1 MNDVI
6 VKENKNEKVE
16 SLIYE
21 VRGVQ
26 VMLDSDLARLYE
38 CSNGTKDVNK
48 AVNRNIERF
57 PEDFYFQLTKEE
69 YLNLKS
75 QVETSSL
82 NEYGKKEYDNLKFQN
97 GTSRLS
103 SHSGIRKL
111 PYVFTE
117 QGVAMLASVLRT
129 SVASSVSID
138 IMRAFV
144 VMKKYV
150 SKTLLEQ
157 VYINNLVLKDSKRI
171 DLLEE
176 TLSKFKEKSNH
187 LLFKGQIY
195 DAYSKIKEI
204 FSGAKKDL
212 IIVDAYADSTILDI
226 IKNLNVSVTIITKQN
241 GLLTNMDIKK
251 YNNQYHNL
259 SIKNNDSFHDCYFI
273 IDNNEVYHCGASV
286 NYAGSR
292 TFSINILE
300 DKEVCDAL
308 KNKIDKIVK
317 GISFNMSSYY

>member
-1 MNDVI
+1 MLNI
-6 VKENKNEKVE
+6 NVKKIAE
-16 SLIYE
+16 LIQTCHL
-21 VRGVQ
+21 VTTR
-26 VMLDSDLARLYE
+26 DLARLYE
-38 CSNGTKDVNK
+38 CANGTKTINL
-48 AVNRNIERF
+48 AVKRNIERF
-57 PEDFYFQLTKEE
+57 PEDFYFQLTK
-69 YLNLKS
+69 N
-75 QVETSSL
+75 
-82 NEYGKKEYDNLKFQN
+82 EYDNLKFQIE
-97 GTSRLS
+97 TSRS
-103 SHSGIRKL
+103 NSHGGIRKL

-144 VMKKYV
+144 IMKRYI

-157 VYINNLVLKDSKRI
+157 TYINNLVLKDSKRI

-187 LLFKGQIY
+187 LFFNGQIF

-204 FSGAKKDL
+204 FSRAKANL
-212 IIVDAYADSTILDI
+212 IIVDAYADITILDI
-226 IKNLNVSVTIITKQN
+226 IKKLNVNVIVITKQN

-259 SIKNNDSFHDCYFI
+259 TIKYSNAFHDRYFI
-273 IDNNEVYHCGASV
+273 IDNNEIYHCGASI
-286 NYAGSR
+286 NHAGAR

-308 KNKIDKIVK
+308 KNKVDKIINK
-317 GISFNMSSYY
+317 K

>member
-6 VKENKNEKVE
+6 VKEREIEKVE
-16 SLIYE
+16 NLIYE

-26 VMLDSDLARLYE
+26 VMLDSDLARLYG
-38 CSNGTKDVNK
+38 CANGTKTINQ
-48 AVNRNIERF
+48 AVNRHLDRF

-75 QVETSSL
+75 QFGTSSL
-82 NEYGKKEYDNLKFQN
+82 NEYG
-97 GTSRLS
+97 GV
-103 SHSGIRKL
+103 RKL

-129 SVASSVSID
+129 SIASSVSID

-157 VYINNLVLKDSKRI
+157 TYINELVLKDSKRI

-187 LLFKGQIY
+187 LFFEGQIY
-195 DAYSKIKEI
+195 DAYSKISEI
-204 FSGAKKDL
+204 FRKAKKDL
-212 IIVDAYADSTILDI
+212 VIVDAYADITILDI
-226 IKNLNVSVTIITKQN
+226 IKKLNVDVIIITKQN
-241 GLLTNMDIKK
+241 GLLTNMDIRK

-259 SIKNNDSFHDCYFI
+259 TIQYSDTFHDRYFM
-273 IDNNEVYHCGASV
+273 IDNNEIYHCGASI
-286 NYAGSR
+286 NHAGAR

-300 DKEVCDAL
+300 DNEVCEAL
-308 KNKIDKIVK
+308 KNKIDKI
-317 GISFNMSSYY
+317 ISKK

>member
-6 VKENKNEKVE
+6 VKEKEVE
-16 SLIYE
+16 IVENLIYE

-38 CSNGTKDVNK
+38 CTNGTKDVNK

-57 PEDFYFQLTKEE
+57 PKDFYFQLTKE
-69 YLNLKS
+69 
-75 QVETSSL
+75 
-82 NEYGKKEYDNLKFQN
+82 EYDNLKFQN
-97 GTSRLS
+97 GTSRFN
-103 SHSGIRKL
+103 SHGGVRKM

-129 SVASSVSID
+129 SVASSISVD

-144 VMKKYV
+144 IMKKYI

-157 VYINNLVLKDSKRI
+157 TYINELVLKDSKRI

-187 LLFKGQIY
+187 LFFDGQIY
-195 DAYSKIKEI
+195 DAYSKINEI
-204 FSGAKKDL
+204 FRNAKKDL
-212 IIVDAYADSTILDI
+212 IIVDAYADITILDM
-226 IKNLNVSVTIITKQN
+226 IKKLSVNVIVITKQN
-241 GLLTNMDIKK
+241 GFLTNMDIKK

-259 SIKNNDSFHDCYFI
+259 TVKYNDAFHDRYFV
-273 IDNNEVYHCGASV
+273 IDNNKIYHCGASI
-286 NYAGSR
+286 NHAGAR

-308 KNKIDKIVK
+308 KNKIDKIIRK
-317 GISFNMSSYY
+317 K

>member
-6 VKENKNEKVE
+6 VKEREIEKVE
-16 SLIYE
+16 NLIYE
-21 VRGVQ
+21 VRGTQ
-26 VMLDSDLARLYE
+26 VMLDSDLAKLYE
-38 CSNGTKDVNK
+38 CVNGTKTINQ
-48 AVNRNIERF
+48 AVNRHLDRF
-57 PEDFYFQLTKEE
+57 PKDFYFQLTKEE

-75 QVETSSL
+75 QIGTSNS
-82 NEYGKKEYDNLKFQN
+82 NEYG
-97 GTSRLS
+97 GV
-103 SHSGIRKL
+103 RKM

-144 VMKKYV
+144 IMKRYI
-150 SKTLLEQ
+150 SKNLLEQ
-157 VYINNLVLKDSKRI
+157 TYINELVLKDSKRI

-187 LLFKGQIY
+187 LFFEGQIY
-195 DAYSKIKEI
+195 DAYSKISEI
-204 FSGAKKDL
+204 FKDAKKNL
-212 IIVDAYADSTILDI
+212 IIIDAYADITILDM
-226 IKNLNVSVTIITKQN
+226 IKKLSVNVIVITKQN

-259 SIKNNDSFHDCYFI
+259 TIKYSDTFHDRYFI
-273 IDNNEVYHCGASV
+273 IDNDEIYHCGASI
-286 NYAGSR
+286 NHAGAR

-300 DKEVCDAL
+300 DKEVCEAL
-308 KNKIDKIVK
+308 KNKVDEID
-317 GISFNMSSYY
+317 N

>member
-1 MNDVI
+1 MNNVI
-6 VKENKNEKVE
+6 VKEREIEKVE
-16 SLIYE
+16 NLIYE

-38 CSNGTKDVNK
+38 CVNGTKTINQ
-48 AVNRNIERF
+48 AVNRHLDRF
-57 PEDFYFQLTKEE
+57 PKDFYFQLTKEE

-75 QVETSSL
+75 QFGTSSS
-82 NEYGKKEYDNLKFQN
+82 NEYG
-97 GTSRLS
+97 GV
-103 SHSGIRKL
+103 RKM

-129 SVASSVSID
+129 NVASSVSID

-144 VMKKYV
+144 IMKRYI

-157 VYINNLVLKDSKRI
+157 TYINELVLKDSKRI

-187 LLFKGQIY
+187 LFFEGQIY
-195 DAYSKIKEI
+195 DAYSKISEI
-204 FSGAKKDL
+204 FRNAKKKL
-212 IIVDAYADSTILDI
+212 TIIDAYADITILDM
-226 IKNLNVSVTIITKQN
+226 IKKLSVNVIVITKQN
-241 GLLTNMDIKK
+241 GLLTDMDIKK

-259 SIKNNDSFHDCYFI
+259 TIKYNDTFHDRYFI
-273 IDNNEVYHCGASV
+273 IDNNEIYHCGASI
-286 NYAGSR
+286 NYAGAR

-308 KNKIDKIVK
+308 KNKVDKI
-317 GISFNMSSYY
+317 IS

>member
-1 MNDVI
+1 M
-6 VKENKNEKVE
+6 
-16 SLIYE
+16 IYE

-26 VMLDSDLARLYE
+26 VMLDSDLVRLYE
-38 CSNGTKDVNK
+38 CANGTKTINQ
-48 AVNRNIERF
+48 AVNRHVDRF
-57 PEDFYFQLTKEE
+57 PEDFYYQLTKEE

-75 QVETSSL
+75 QTGTSSS
-82 NEYGKKEYDNLKFQN
+82 NEYG
-97 GTSRLS
+97 GV
-103 SHSGIRKL
+103 RKL

-150 SKTLLEQ
+150 SKALVEQ
-157 VYINNLVLKDSKRI
+157 TYINNLVLKDSKRI

-176 TLSKFKEKSNH
+176 ALSKFKEKSNH
-187 LLFKGQIY
+187 LFFNGQIF

-204 FSGAKKDL
+204 FLRAKVNL
-212 IIVDAYADSTILDI
+212 IIVDAYADITILDM
-226 IKNLNVSVTIITKQN
+226 IKKLNVNVIVITKQN
-241 GLLTNMDIKK
+241 GLLTNIDIKK
-251 YNNQYHNL
+251 YNNQYNNL
-259 SIKNNDSFHDCYFI
+259 TIKYSDTFHDRYFI
-273 IDNNEVYHCGASV
+273 IDNNEIYHCGASI
-286 NYAGSR
+286 NHAGAR

-308 KNKIDKIVK
+308 KNKVDKIINK
-317 GISFNMSSYY
+317 K

>member
-1 MNDVI
+1 MNDVT
-6 VKENKNEKVE
+6 VKEIETEKVE
-16 SLIYE
+16 NLIYE
-21 VRGVQ
+21 IRGVQ

-38 CSNGTKDVNK
+38 CANGTKTINL
-48 AVNRNIERF
+48 AVKRNIERF
-57 PEDFYFQLTKEE
+57 PEDFYFQLTK
-69 YLNLKS
+69 N
-75 QVETSSL
+75 
-82 NEYGKKEYDNLKFQN
+82 EYDNLKFQFE
-97 GTSRLS
+97 TSRLS
-103 SHSGIRKL
+103 SHGGVRKL

-157 VYINNLVLKDSKRI
+157 TYINNLVLKDSKRI

-187 LLFKGQIY
+187 LFFNGQIF

-204 FSGAKKDL
+204 FSRAKANL
-212 IIVDAYADSTILDI
+212 IIVDGYADITTLDM
-226 IKNLNVSVTIITKQN
+226 IKKLNVDVIVITKQN
-241 GLLTNMDIKK
+241 ELLTNMDIKK

-259 SIKNNDSFHDCYFI
+259 TIKYSNTFHDRYFI
-273 IDNNEVYHCGASV
+273 IDNNEIYHCGASI
-286 NYAGSR
+286 NYAGAR

-308 KNKIDKIVK
+308 KNKVDKIINK
-317 GISFNMSSYY
+317 K

>member
-1 MNDVI
+1 MNDVT
-6 VKENKNEKVE
+6 VKEIETEKVE
-16 SLIYE
+16 NLIYE
-21 VRGVQ
+21 IRGVQ

-38 CSNGTKDVNK
+38 CANGTKTINL
-48 AVNRNIERF
+48 AVKRNIERF
-57 PEDFYFQLTKEE
+57 PEDFYFQLTK
-69 YLNLKS
+69 N
-75 QVETSSL
+75 
-82 NEYGKKEYDNLKFQN
+82 EYDNLKFQIE
-97 GTSRLS
+97 TSRS
-103 SHSGIRKL
+103 DSHGGVRKL

-157 VYINNLVLKDSKRI
+157 TYINELVLKDSKRI

-187 LLFKGQIY
+187 LFFNGQIF

-204 FSGAKKDL
+204 FSRAKANL
-212 IIVDAYADSTILDI
+212 IIVDAYADITILDI
-226 IKNLNVSVTIITKQN
+226 IKKLNVNVIVITKQN

-259 SIKNNDSFHDCYFI
+259 TIKYSNAFHDRYFI
-273 IDNNEVYHCGASV
+273 IDNNEIYHCGASI
-286 NYAGSR
+286 NHAGAR

-308 KNKIDKIVK
+308 KNKVDKV
-317 GISFNMSSYY
+317 ISKK

>member
-1 MNDVI
+1 MNNVI
-6 VKENKNEKVE
+6 VKEREIEKVE
-16 SLIYE
+16 NLIYE

-38 CSNGTKDVNK
+38 CVNGTKTINQ
-48 AVNRNIERF
+48 AVNRHLDRF
-57 PEDFYFQLTKEE
+57 PKDFYFQLTKEE

-75 QVETSSL
+75 QIGTSSS
-82 NEYGKKEYDNLKFQN
+82 NEYG
-97 GTSRLS
+97 GV
-103 SHSGIRKL
+103 RKM

-129 SVASSVSID
+129 NVASSVSID

-144 VMKKYV
+144 IMKRYI

-157 VYINNLVLKDSKRI
+157 TYINELVLKDSKRI

-187 LLFKGQIY
+187 LFFEGQIY
-195 DAYSKIKEI
+195 DAYSKISEI
-204 FSGAKKDL
+204 FRNAKKKL
-212 IIVDAYADSTILDI
+212 TIIDAYADITILDM
-226 IKNLNVSVTIITKQN
+226 IKKLSVNVIVITKQN
-241 GLLTNMDIKK
+241 GLLTDMDIKK

-259 SIKNNDSFHDCYFI
+259 TIKYNDTFHDRYFI
-273 IDNNEVYHCGASV
+273 IDNNEIYHCGASI
-286 NYAGSR
+286 NYAGAR

-300 DKEVCDAL
+300 DKEVDLCQVFRHENL
-308 KNKIDKIVK
+308 
-317 GISFNMSSYY
+317 

>member
-6 VKENKNEKVE
+6 VKEKEVEKVE
-16 SLIYE
+16 NLIYE

-38 CSNGTKDVNK
+38 CTNGTKTINQ
-48 AVNRNIERF
+48 AVNRHLDRF

-69 YLNLKS
+69 YDNLKS
-75 QVETSSL
+75 QVGTSSL
-82 NEYGKKEYDNLKFQN
+82 NECAKEGYDDLKFQN
-97 GTSRLS
+97 ETSRLS
-103 SHSGIRKL
+103 SHGGVRKL

-129 SVASSVSID
+129 GVASSVSID

-144 VMKKYV
+144 IMKKYI

-157 VYINNLVLKDSKRI
+157 TYINNLVLKDSKRI

-187 LLFKGQIY
+187 LFFEGQIY

-204 FSGAKKDL
+204 FRDAKKDL
-212 IIVDAYADSTILDI
+212 IIIDAYADITILDI
-226 IKNLNVSVTIITKQN
+226 IKKLSVNVIVITKQN

-259 SIKNNDSFHDCYFI
+259 TIKYSDSFHDRYFI
-273 IDNNEVYHCGASV
+273 IDNNEVYHCGASI
-286 NYAGSR
+286 NHAGTR

-300 DKEVCDAL
+300 EKEVCDAL
-308 KNKIDKIVK
+308 KNKIDKIIGK
-317 GISFNMSSYY
+317 K

>member
-6 VKENKNEKVE
+6 IKEREPEKVE
-16 SLIYE
+16 NLIYE

-38 CSNGTKDVNK
+38 CANGTKTINL
-48 AVNRNIERF
+48 AVKRNAERF
-57 PEDFYFQLTKEE
+57 PRDFYFQLTKNE
-69 YLNLKS
+69 YENLKF
-75 QVETSSL
+75 QIETSSL
-82 NEYGKKEYDNLKFQN
+82 NEYKKEAYDNLKPQN
-97 GTSRLS
+97 GTSRFN
-103 SHSGIRKL
+103 SHGGVRKL

-129 SVASSVSID
+129 SVASSVSVD

-144 VMKKYV
+144 VMKKYM

-157 VYINNLVLKDSKRI
+157 TYINDLVLKDSKRI

-187 LLFKGQIY
+187 LFFEGQIY
-195 DAYSKIKEI
+195 DAYSKISEI
-204 FSGAKKDL
+204 FRKAKKDL
-212 IIVDAYADSTILDI
+212 VIVDAYTDITILDI
-226 IKNLNVSVTIITKQN
+226 IKKLSVNVIVITKQN

-259 SIKNNDSFHDCYFI
+259 TIKYSDAFHDRYFI
-273 IDNNEVYHCGASV
+273 IDNNEVYHCGASI
-286 NYAGSR
+286 NHAGTR
-292 TFSINILE
+292 TFSINTLE

-308 KNKIDKIVK
+308 KNKVNKI
-317 GISFNMSSYY
+317 ISKNKN

>member
-1 MNDVI
+1 
-6 VKENKNEKVE
+6 
-16 SLIYE
+16 
-21 VRGVQ
+21 
-26 VMLDSDLARLYE
+26 MLDSDLARLYE
-38 CSNGTKDVNK
+38 CANGTKTINQ
-48 AVNRNIERF
+48 AVNRHLDRF

-75 QVETSSL
+75 QIGTSSL
-82 NEYGKKEYDNLKFQN
+82 NEYG
-97 GTSRLS
+97 GV
-103 SHSGIRKL
+103 RKL

-117 QGVAMLASVLRT
+117 QGVSMLASVLRT
-129 SVASSVSID
+129 SVASSVSVD

-144 VMKKYV
+144 IMKRYI

-157 VYINNLVLKDSKRI
+157 TYINNLVLKDSKRI

-187 LLFKGQIY
+187 LFFEGQIY
-195 DAYSKIKEI
+195 DAYSKISEI
-204 FSGAKKDL
+204 FMDAKKKL
-212 IIVDAYADSTILDI
+212 IIIDAYADITILDM
-226 IKNLNVSVTIITKQN
+226 IKKLSVNVIVITKQN

-259 SIKNNDSFHDCYFI
+259 TIKYSDTFHDRYFI
-273 IDNNEVYHCGASV
+273 IDNNEIYHCGASI
-286 NYAGSR
+286 NHAGTR

-308 KNKIDKIVK
+308 KNKVDKI
-317 GISFNMSSYY
+317 ISKK